1 MRRSRALLLTLA
13 LALPGVASAEFRS
26 IADSATILYDA
37 PSLHAAKLFVVSR
50 GLPVEL
56 ISTDG
61 TWIKV
66 RDATGGLAWV
76 ERKATSDKRT
86 VLVKVP
92 TAAIHERAD
101 EQSPLAFQ
109 ARQGVVLDLLDAGTS
124 GWAHV
129 KHADG
134 ASGYVR
140 LNQVWGL

>member
-1 MRRSRALLLTLA
+1 MRCSRVLLFILA
-13 LALPGVASAEFRS
+13 LALPSAALAEFRS
-26 IADSATILYDA
+26 VADSGTILYDA
-37 PSLHAAKLFVVSR
+37 PSLRATKLFVVSR

-66 RDATGGLAWV
+66 RDASGTLAWV

-86 VLVKVP
+86 VLVNVP
-92 TAAIHERAD
+92 TATIRERAD
-101 EQSPLAFQ
+101 AQSPLVFQ
-109 ARQGVVLDLLDAGTS
+109 ARQGVVLDLLDAGTA

-140 LNQVWGL
+140 LNEVWGL